1 MNEEKDDEA
10 KSMELIKYFSIIVVC
25 RLFLLLVL
33 IYMIAE
39 LGGIITLNVLG
50 QVCQ

>member
-1 MNEEKDDEA
+1 MARFN
-10 KSMELIKYFSIIVVC
+10 IIVVICFYITVLC

-33 IYMIAE
+33 LSMIAE

-50 QVCQ
+50 QVLVESQS